1 VKAGARGLDILITGI
16 DHRVEDEDV
25 DLVVDQMKDEAS
37 APPPPPPPPPPPS
50 GSGSSGGDE
59 NLLVKVVKNKLC
71 SQDQEEMRG
80 KEENKWMDKVCEAI
94 AIPAIA
100 SLISENIPKE
110 IFGVELELTNH
121 STSNETIKT
130 LSVSGTTSDLNGE
143 YLAKG
148 KTKSGKDYYV
158 NAKSMYVY
166 WDPDCSGNNAP
177 PRWIFDDSEPS
188 TTAEKDLDG
197 DSSCTYKGKIDSSA
211 TSPPDGT
218 QTWSVGGSSKE
229 VKINVTEMSTDQQ
242 KTSAGVSFAIKEL
255 TLGDVKLP
263 LAGSISW
270 DSANNT
276 LSVSAW
282 KTGSNSS
289 DLNKY
294 VSLDDISL
302 SVEIAT
308 KETGSKKLKSA
319 SALVGVTVKLGY
331 GDSSKGILDVTYA
344 EGKPVID
351 GELEMSNI
359 TFAKGI
365 TLDAGHMKV
374 HYEKNDTS
382 ISFDANM
389 KWDTEPSKESANDTV
404 TLRIS
409 GSASSDGQ
417 VVFDGSA
424 NADTFLP
431 TAFGLSFI
439 QLGSFKIHAN
449 LSKFDLQ
456 FSVESMICV
465 GEYQNCISKNESEL
479 AKVVVADAVFKYQC
493 TAESGE
499 LLEYIQHG
507 PKHAALITELAEPAP
522 VHGEDLLECDGEYAL
537 YAKMSSVS
545 ISNIVSAVAGNRA
558 GQQIPAI
565 LEASLVPIQPDCDNS
580 KNVSECYFVVG
591 VANTATKIDDQ
602 ITLKP
607 GFSLFADLKLPVLDN
622 QLLVNMNVP
631 LGKTADSNLLATNG
645 SAADDDLD
653 CTVAL
658 ANADGSVE
666 PNATDLIFSF
676 TKDLDSATEKLKW
689 DMSLSNAL
697 LITKG
702 AIQKQFPDEATAVED
717 AYDTIKSP
725 VTYVENLAASK
736 GFNLAMA
743 SDFSSDQRKYFA
755 VAGSAKDGGFGLTVM
770 GEKSYTGSNQGSGM
784 MLSLSMSSD
793 GLSDLFKEIFDS
805 DTDPFAS
812 VPVFSNA
819 NVAALVAT
827 KNMALPASITL
838 PTPYDKITNVKKGL
852 CLEGQ
857 LRKPKDCNGSP
868 VCTMMENALATDE
881 SYLSLSGCINPDK
894 VTLSI
899 GIDGVKLSETTS
911 LSCALGFEAEIG
923 SSPSVTIS
931 AEAELKVKLEESRLL
946 FKGRLS
952 GELSASGPSI
962 GLALAMSGMY
972 PNAFGA
978 QDFNLYDLVLGAS
991 VGVTGLDS
999 FLVGGGLCF
1008 GKPSACATLTGNSE
1022 PEDLYQRL
1030 LDPDRL
1036 DLFQEDSIS
1045 VRPHPKMAHEIFG
1058 SDRRGWP
1065 AHLQGET
1072 RELQVDTPKLKVT
1085 AKTPSGPQ
1093 TGGAIAAKTYIGMDI
1108 ADGNAF
1114 LYAAI
1119 SEVSLMDLAKALTDS
1134 DDSLPGWL
1142 GKIAIEPYD
1151 KAKCQEQDNSGPACF
1166 AYMTLAKQEK
1176 TITMLE
1182 PNLVIPAGFSAQGT
1196 LKFFE
1201 AEMKFKIAIQTE
1213 PTTKFELEL
1222 TGAPLKLW
1230 DDNIVIAKSADD
1242 LDSGPELTAVADLS
1256 SKQFELSFEAY
1267 AKVGI
1272 LGSGSIA
1279 IDITNEQAKL
1289 NLTVSNIFGV
1299 GLGATSAITV
1309 NFLNPGESEISAAL
1323 VLSPAISQP
1332 LKGICDA
1339 IVHPIKFIMNSIKKA
1354 LQVLIKAAQWIIN
1367 KFTDA
1372 QNYLSQCNT
1381 DLQNKRNTYNYYYYN
1396 VYQCNGGWYWG
1407 KHINC
1412 GLKLGVYG
1420 DYISAAQWLVNK
1432 ASNALSD
1439 LRSTFQQVQNTLIT
1453 AKEKV
1458 NEGSK
1463 AAVNSIEKVA
1473 SFTLKELGFKA
1484 SGVTA
1489 TVELFAIVGFD
1500 GSDTTRHSFT
1510 VDLSKG
1516 IGGITS
1522 ALKDKFLAGIKAAA
1536 EGLLNTIKDQVS
1548 GFSVEMELMEQLQDD
1563 HRAELVQLGF
1573 LKKQITAGGKT
1584 EYVHPNPEYRDA
1596 RHEAVVQAILVEKQ
1610 SKATVSEEL

>member
-1 VKAGARGLDILITGI
+1 
-16 DHRVEDEDV
+16 
-25 DLVVDQMKDEAS
+25 
-37 APPPPPPPPPPPS
+37 
-50 GSGSSGGDE
+50 
-59 NLLVKVVKNKLC
+59 
-71 SQDQEEMRG
+71 MRG

-94 AIPAIA
+94 EIPAIA

-121 STSNETIKT
+121 STSNEPIKT

-158 NAKSMYVY
+158 NAESMYVY
-166 WDPDCSGNNAP
+166 WDPDCNGNSAK

-218 QTWSVGGSSKE
+218 QTWSIGGSSKE
-229 VKINVTEMSTDQQ
+229 VNVNVTEMSTDQQ

-289 DLNKY
+289 ELNKY

-331 GDSSKGILDVTYA
+331 GDSTKGVLDVTYA

-365 TLDAGHMKV
+365 TLEAGHMKV

-404 TLRIS
+404 AIQIS

-439 QLGSFKIHAN
+439 QLGTFKIHAN
-449 LSKFDLQ
+449 LSKSDLQ
-456 FSVESMICV
+456 FSVECTICV

-493 TAESGE
+493 TAESDE

-507 PKHAALITELAEPAP
+507 PKHAALLTELAEPTP
-522 VHGEDLLECDGEYAL
+522 VRGEDLLECDGEYAL

-565 LEASLVPIQPDCDNS
+565 LDAALVPIQPDCDNS
-580 KNVSECYFVVG
+580 TNVSECYFVVG
-591 VANTATKIDDQ
+591 VASTATKIDDQ

-631 LGKTADSNLLATNG
+631 LGKAADSNLLATRQTSRGSGAGRGSG
-645 SAADDDLD
+645 SAANDDLE

-666 PNATDLIFSF
+666 PNATDVVFSF
-676 TKDLDSATEKLKW
+676 TKDVDSATEKIKW

-702 AIQKQFPDEATAVED
+702 AIQKQFPDEATAVQD

-725 VTYVENLAASK
+725 VSYVENLAASK

-770 GEKSYTGSNQGSGM
+770 GQKSYTGSNQGSGM

-793 GLSDLFKEIFDS
+793 GLSDLFKKIFDS

-827 KNMALPASITL
+827 KDMALPASITL
-838 PTPYDKITNVKKGL
+838 PTPYDKITSVKTGL

-857 LRKPKDCNGSP
+857 LRKPKNCNGSP
-868 VCTMMENALATDE
+868 VCTMMETALATNE
-881 SYLSLSGCINPDK
+881 SYLSLSGCINTDK

-899 GIDGVKLSETTS
+899 GIEGVKLSKTTS
-911 LSCALGFEAEIG
+911 LSCALGFEAAIG
-923 SSPSVTIS
+923 SSSSVTIS

-962 GLALAMSGMY
+962 GLALSMSGMY

-978 QDFNLYDLVLGAS
+978 QNFNLYDLVLGGS
-991 VGVTGLDS
+991 VGVAGLDS

-1008 GKPSACATLTGNSE
+1008 GKPSACATLTGNSV

-1030 LDPDRL
+1030 LDPNRL

-1072 RELQVDTPKLKVT
+1072 RELQMDAPELAVT

-1093 TGGAIAAKTYIGMDI
+1093 AGGAIAAKTYIGMDI

-1119 SEVSLMDLAKALTDS
+1119 SEVSLMDLAKAFTDS
-1134 DDSLPGWL
+1134 DDSLPEWL

-1151 KAKCQEQDNSGPACF
+1151 KAKCQEQDSSGPACF
-1166 AYMTLAKQEK
+1166 AYMTLATREK

-1196 LKFFE
+1196 LKFFK

-1213 PTTKFELEL
+1213 PKKFELQL

-1230 DDNIVIAKSADD
+1230 GDNIVISKSAAD

-1267 AKVGI
+1267 AKVGN

-1309 NFLNPGESEISAAL
+1309 NFLNPAESEISAAL

-1339 IVHPIKFIMNSIKKA
+1339 IVKPIEDVMDAIKKG
-1354 LQVLIKAAQWIIN
+1354 LQVLIDAAQAVIN
-1367 KFTDA
+1367 KFSEA
-1372 QNYLSQCNT
+1372 QNYLSQCNN

-1396 VYQCNGGWYWG
+1396 VYRCNGGWYWG

-1420 DYISAAQWLVNK
+1420 SYISAAQWVVNE
-1432 ASNALSD
+1432 ASSALSG
-1439 LRSTFQQVQNTLIT
+1439 LRSTFQQVENTLVA

-1510 VDLSKG
+1510 VDLSQG

-1522 ALKDKFLAGIKAAA
+1522 ALKGKFLAGIKDAA
-1536 EGLLNTIKDQVS
+1536 EGMLNTINDQMG
-1548 GFSVEMELMEQLQDD
+1548 GFSVQMELMEQLQDH

-1584 EYVHPNPEYRDA
+1584 EYVHPNPEFRDA